1 MDGSSALF
9 QGSFGKEELRQ
20 CLTSEDFTLS
30 EQQIAELLNGV
41 DENNDGQIDY
51 QEFIAMMKNNF

>member
-1 MDGSSALF
+1 MYFDKDNNGTIS
-9 QGSFGKEELRQ
+9 KDELRQ

-30 EQQIAELLNGV
+30 EQQIGELLNGV

-51 QEFIAMMKNNF
+51 QEFILMMKNNF